1 MNKVGFERS
10 YVHWIGDT
18 RFFQNWH
25 HRLRICF
32 PVIMG
37 CASSKQKRCRR
48 CNGPYSPSP
57 RSYSMHVHHPP
68 QTEGDSYHVVALTST
83 TLGTL
88 KLNSPASTQNITG
101 NCDHDFKLPG
111 KVGIAESFRF
121 DSESFV
127 QRPKER
133 EKSEALEKVKKE
145 EFSMGLI
152 EAKTWSNM
160 IEQKLPKAFPKTP
173 IRTPPGEPETINA
186 WELMEGL
193 EDTNTPFRSPSHFR
207 SFSFDFNGDE
217 VGVGVGV
224 GDVGVGV
231 DVDPPKMSVVASP
244 KPMWLLMTEEESRLN
259 PAISDFDPEVI
270 SSFRKSLQQLSPD
283 SPFHLRP
290 AASDEEKQGTRK
302 GSPFEE
308 RKTKGGDDDDD
319 DVVVD
324 DVKVDNPCGNDK
336 VVLYFTSLRGVRKT
350 YEDCC
355 QVRLILKGLGM
366 RVDERDVSMHS
377 GFKEEL
383 RELLGDWYGG
393 GGLPRVFVGRNY
405 IGGAEE
411 IQKLHEDGKLEK
423 LLSCCEKI
431 EDSVGGDGGRV
442 CEACGDIRFVPCETC
457 CGSCKIYYEGDEFE
471 EEYVDSE
478 VGECGFQRCPDCN
491 ENGLIRCPMKMT
503 LHGQMVQNLKARR
516 ITNFDFSAINGPRCK
531 KIPIS
536 YMSLAVQSRS

>member
-1 MNKVGFERS
+1 
-10 YVHWIGDT
+10 
-18 RFFQNWH
+18 
-25 HRLRICF
+25 
-32 PVIMG
+32 MG

-48 CNGPYSPSP
+48 CNGPYSPAP

-88 KLNSPASTQNITG
+88 KLNSPASNCHLSQNIAG
-101 NCDHDFKLPG
+101 NFGQDFKLSNG
-111 KVGIAESFRF
+111 KVSDTESFRF
-121 DSESFV
+121 DNGSLMHRF
-127 QRPKER
+127 KEKE
-133 EKSEALEKVKKE
+133 EKSEAILDREKTE

-160 IEQKLPKAFPKTP
+160 IEQKLPKVFPKTP
-173 IRTPPGEPETINA
+173 TRTPPGEPETINT

-193 EDTNTPFRSPSHFR
+193 EDITPFRSPCHFR
-207 SFSFDFNGDE
+207 SFSFDVNGDDA
-217 VGVGVGV
+217 
-224 GDVGVGV
+224 DVDV
-231 DVDPPKMSVVASP
+231 DVDPPKLSVAASP
-244 KPMWLLMTEEESRLN
+244 KPMWLLMTEEESRLS

-270 SSFRKSLQQLSPD
+270 SSFRKSLQRLSPD

-290 AASDEEKQGTRK
+290 AQSDEEEQGTRK
-302 GSPFEE
+302 GFSSEE
-308 RKTKGGDDDDD
+308 EKTRGDDD
-319 DVVVD
+319 VEVD
-324 DVKVDNPCGNDK
+324 PCGKDK

-355 QVRLILKGLGM
+355 QVRLILKGLGV

-383 RELLGDWYGG
+383 RELLDDGYGG

-423 LLSCCEKI
+423 LLGGCEKI
-431 EDSVGGDGGRV
+431 EDSGGGDGGRV
-442 CEACGDIRFVPCETC
+442 CEACGDVRFVPCETC
-457 CGSCKIYYEGDEFE
+457 SGSCKIYYDGDEDE
-471 EEYVDSE
+471 EFVDAE

-491 ENGLIRCPMKMT
+491 ENGLIRCP
-503 LHGQMVQNLKARR
+503 L
-516 ITNFDFSAINGPRCK
+516 CC
-531 KIPIS
+531 
-536 YMSLAVQSRS
+536 Y